1 MLIRIYDYAH
11 DVLNIHFWDIP
22 SIIVLVVIA
31 VIAVLH
37 TVRQKKRENDFEAE
51 ENRLRRNM
59 QRKYAEEA
67 V

>member
-22 SIIVLVVIA
+22 AVIVLVLIA

-37 TVRQKKRENDFEAE
+37 TIRQKKREHDFEE
-51 ENRLRRNM
+51 EHKKS
-59 QRKYAEEA
+59 QRGTGSSFKEA
-67 V
+67 A